1 MMEYTM
7 ARVAMVMCGA
17 ILLAAV
23 IPSVTSVYD
32 ECETAVM
39 QDQSETLCRMLDSF
53 HDSEAEEMTICLQTV
68 LPQNSSVMMEGYFVT
83 IIDGDSQFRYNT
95 EYTLESDKDLY
106 KNNDYVRVTKD
117 GDSLIIESLD

>member
-1 MMEYTM
+1 MMEYTL

-23 IPSVTSVYD
+23 IPPVTSVYD
-32 ECETAVM
+32 EGETAVM

-68 LPQNSSVMMEGYFVT
+68 LPLNSSVMMEGYFVT
-83 IIDGDSQFRYNT
+83 VIENDNQYRYNT
-95 EYTLESDKDLY
+95 EYILESDNGAY
-106 KNNDYVRVTKD
+106 TSNDYVRITKN
-117 GDSLIIESLD
+117 GDSLIVESL

>member
-1 MMEYTM
+1 MEYTM

-17 ILLAAV
+17 LLLAAV
-23 IPSVTSVYD
+23 IPPVTSVYD
-32 ECETAVM
+32 GGESAVM

-68 LPQNSSVMMEGYFVT
+68 LPQNSSVMMGGYFVT
-83 IIDGDSQFRYNT
+83 IIDNDNRYRHNT
-95 EYTLESDKDLY
+95 EYTLESDRDVY
-106 KNNDYVRVTKD
+106 TSNDYVRVTKD

>member
-7 ARVAMVMCGA
+7 ARVAMVMCGV

-23 IPSVTSVYD
+23 MPPIASMYD
-32 ECETAVM
+32 GGESAVM

-68 LPQNSSVMMEGYFVT
+68 LPQDSSVVMDGYFVT
-83 IIDGDSQFRYNT
+83 IIDDDNEYRYNT
-95 EYTLESDKDLY
+95 EYVLESDKGVYTGNDY
-106 KNNDYVRVTKD
+106 IRITKNND
-117 GDSLIIESLD
+117 SLIVESL